1 MLFIW
6 YGIFAPPHP
15 DVTCMFPLDGITKLW
30 GMGIIIGF
38 FIAICIY
45 SYFYFFS
52 LPTRHALKRYWLLS
66 LLVLIL
72 CSVVLSSIVL
82 VNKLEITDQLCVQNM
97 TTSANAVNINIVL
110 ASFITA
116 FEINFISAVIFI
128 LMGMIPYKSRMRAM
142 RNYPFSI

>member
-6 YGIFAPPHP
+6 YGIFAHPHP

-45 SYFYFFS
+45 SYFYF
-52 LPTRHALKRYWLLS
+52 
-66 LLVLIL
+66 
-72 CSVVLSSIVL
+72 LSSIVL

>member
-6 YGIFAPPHP
+6 YGIFAHPHP

-38 FIAICIY
+38 VIAISIY

-72 CSVVLSSIVL
+72 CSIVLSSMIL
-82 VNKLEITDQLCVQNM
+82 VNKLEITDQLCVQNS
-97 TTSANAVNINIVL
+97 TTSESAVYINIIL

-116 FEINFISAVIFI
+116 LEINLISAVIFI
-128 LMGMIPYKSRMRAM
+128 LIGKIPYKSRMRAM